1 MGAWTARAK
10 DLGKAGALLTQLV
23 NEFELVRQR
32 LMAEHATIAPDTLA
46 DDI

>member
-1 MGAWTARAK
+1 
-10 DLGKAGALLTQLV
+10 V